1 MHPVITL
8 HISVTAHWVLQ
19 LYRSAVVLYYATVES
34 CSLYRLDRL
43 TYSVQV
49 THYVAQLYACIYPV
63 AFQLVCGYKLE
74 IQLCYT
80 YRCCIVHDQTGKF

>member
-1 MHPVITL
+1 ML
-8 HISVTAHWVLQ
+8 GLQ
-19 LYRSAVVLYYATVES
+19 LGQHLDVDDARSGQVLTAVCNGE
-34 CSLYRLDRL
+34 LYRLDRL

-74 IQLCYT
+74 IQLCY
-80 YRCCIVHDQTGKF
+80 RCCIVHDQTGKF